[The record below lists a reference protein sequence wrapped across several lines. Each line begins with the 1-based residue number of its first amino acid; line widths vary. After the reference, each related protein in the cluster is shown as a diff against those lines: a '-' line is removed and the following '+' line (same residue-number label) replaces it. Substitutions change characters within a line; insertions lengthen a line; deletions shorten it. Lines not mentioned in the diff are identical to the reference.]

1 MQILVCCGVGV
12 GSSFMMEMNVK
23 KVLKELGVSDVEVSH
38 SDLTSARGSKAELF
52 IATRDLADGLR
63 GLDGEL
69 IELRSMID
77 MNELKTK
84 LKDKLTE
91 MGVIK

>member
-1 MQILVCCGVGV
+1 MKILVCCGVGV
-12 GSSFMMEMNVK
+12 GSSFMMEMNVN
-23 KVLKELGVSDVEVSH
+23 KVLKELGVTGVDVSH
-38 SDLTSARGSKAELF
+38 SDLTSAKGSNAEVF

-69 IELRSMID
+69 IELQSMID

-84 LKDKLTE
+84 LQDTLTKL
-91 MGVIK
+91 GVIK

>member
-1 MQILVCCGVGV
+1 MKVLICCGVGV
-12 GSSFMMEMNVK
+12 GSSFMIELNVK
-23 KVLKELGVSDVEVSH
+23 KIIKELGVTGVDVSH
-38 SDLTSARGSKAELF
+38 SDLTSAKGSKAELF
-52 IATRDLADGLR
+52 IVTHDLAEPLR
-63 GLDGEL
+63 AVDGEL

-84 LKDKLTE
+84 LTEKLTQ